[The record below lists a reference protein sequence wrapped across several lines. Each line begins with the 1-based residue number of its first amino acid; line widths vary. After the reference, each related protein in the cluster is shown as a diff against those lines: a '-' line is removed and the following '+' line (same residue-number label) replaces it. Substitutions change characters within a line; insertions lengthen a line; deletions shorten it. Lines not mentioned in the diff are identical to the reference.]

1 MRPLSSPAMSIL
13 RLPVPVL
20 RQSSQPSCRLGALS
34 LGLALAMLLVGEP
47 APAATEPAASPDG
60 SALTCE
66 TLPRLLGAYLQNHLQ
81 YRALTAE
88 LKERVAEMNLRYLDP
103 SRSLFV
109 QSDVESL
116 QRQFNGVFTSLS
128 VGDCSQLEEMHKLS
142 IERYKEMEGFVREY
156 VSRPDYEIDK
166 EATLVIDPEKRG
178 FPKNKTEREDLY
190 RRLVHFQMSNFVANG
205 ESMDEAKKKL
215 IHRYELMTRRA
226 KETKRD
232 EIYARFLNAF
242 ASSLDP
248 HSAYLTPENNEDFKI
263 HMGLSLQGIG
273 AVLSSRDGYTVVE
286 EVVLG
291 GPADRSGQLKKNDKI
306 VAVGQGG
313 AKMVDV
319 IDLDLR
325 EVVQMIRGE
334 KGTPVRLA
342 VLRPG
347 DNSRIEIG
355 LVRDKINL
363 EDQAAKLRFEELKIG
378 DKTYKL
384 AVLDL
389 PSFYGDKDTGARQAT
404 DDVQK
409 LLKEARAAKADGLL
423 LDLSRN
429 GGGLLDYAV
438 KITGYFIGKGGVVAV
453 GDSQDRTQVLE
464 DPDEGI
470 EWSGPLVVLTSHVTA
485 SAAEI
490 FAGAVKDYR
499 RGVIVGDDH
508 TFGKGSV
515 QTVAPLP
522 PGLGALKFTTAL
534 FYRPGGKS
542 TQQIGVPA
550 DIVVPALT
558 ATDELS
564 ETNQHYSLPARSIES
579 FANGTP
585 RQSGGFIAI
594 DDATLRTLAQR
605 SQERV
610 AADAR
615 FSDIDKELAK
625 QRANEGV
632 VKVADLLEKKEKDK
646 EKEKAAAKPDAAATG
661 GTAPSGDSTK
671 VVPPSTGVPGEDE
684 PPDDRAPQIQE
695 ALRILGDLVSHS
707 PVAMN
712 N

>member
-1 MRPLSSPAMSIL
+1 MRPLSSLAMSIL
-13 RLPVPVL
+13 RLPVSVL
-20 RQSSQPSCRLGALS
+20 RRSPHPSCGLGALC
-34 LGLALAMLLVGEP
+34 LGLALLLAGGP
-47 APAATEPAASPDG
+47 APAATDPAESSAG

-81 YRALTAE
+81 YRALTQE
-88 LKERVAEMNLRYLDP
+88 LKERVAETNLRYLDP

-116 QRQFNGVFTSLS
+116 RRQFNGVFTSLS
-128 VGDCSQLEEMHKLS
+128 VGDCTQLEEMHKLS
-142 IERYKEMEGFVREY
+142 IDRYKEMEAFVREY
-156 VSRPDYEIDK
+156 VSRADYEIDK

-178 FPKNKTEREDLY
+178 FPNDRAAREDLY

-205 ESMDEAKKKL
+205 EPMDEAKKKL

-226 KETKRD
+226 KEMKRD

-286 EVVLG
+286 EVVVG

-347 DNSRIEIG
+347 ESTRMEIR

-363 EDQAAKLRFEELKIG
+363 EEQAAKLRFEELKSG

-438 KITGYFIGKGGVVAV
+438 KITGFFIGTGGVVAV
-453 GDSQDRTQVLE
+453 GDAHDRTQVLV
-464 DPDEGI
+464 DPDDGI

-499 RGVIVGDDH
+499 RGVIVGDDQ

-522 PGLGALKFTTAL
+522 PGLGAMKFTTAL

-550 DIVVPALT
+550 DIVVPSLT

-564 ETNQHYSLPARSIES
+564 ETSQPYSLPARSIES

-585 RQSGGFIAI
+585 KQSGGFIAI
-594 DDATLRTLAQR
+594 DDATLHTLAQR
-605 SQERV
+605 SRDRV
-610 AADAR
+610 AGDTRFAD
-615 FSDIDKELAK
+615 IEKELAK

-632 VKVADLLEKKEKDK
+632 VKVADLLEKQEKDK
-646 EKEKAAAKPDAAATG
+646 EKEKEAAKPDAAASGAAAPAG
-661 GTAPSGDSTK
+661 GSTK
-671 VVPPSTGVPGEDE
+671 VTPPGTGVPGEDE
-684 PPDDRAPQIQE
+684 LPDDRAPQIQE
-695 ALRILGDLVSHS
+695 ALRILGDLVSHR

>member
-1 MRPLSSPAMSIL
+1 MSISRLLVPAL
-13 RLPVPVL
+13 RRSSHPSYGRAAL
-20 RQSSQPSCRLGALS
+20 RIS
-34 LGLALAMLLVGEP
+34 LAVAMLLAA
-47 APAATEPAASPDG
+47 APTRAATEPAASSSG

-66 TLPRLLGAYLQNHLQ
+66 TLPRLLSAYLQNHLQ
-81 YRALTAE
+81 YRALTAD
-88 LKERVAEMNLRYLDP
+88 LKERVAETNLRHLDP

-109 QSDVESL
+109 QSDVDAL
-116 QRQFNGVFTSLS
+116 RRQFNGVFASLS
-128 VGDCSQLEEMHKLS
+128 VGDCAQLEEMHKLS
-142 IERYKEMEGFVREY
+142 IERTEEMEKFVREY

-166 EATLVIDPEKRG
+166 EATLVIDPDKRG
-178 FPKNKTEREDLY
+178 FPKDKAEREDLY

-205 ESMDEAKKKL
+205 EPMEEAKKKL

-242 ASSLDP
+242 ATSLDP

-306 VAVGQGG
+306 VAVGQAG

-334 KGTPVRLA
+334 KGTQVRIA

-347 DNSRIEIG
+347 ESTRIEIP

-363 EDQAAKLRFEELKIG
+363 EEQAAKLRFEEMKID
-378 DKTYKL
+378 DKTYKF
-384 AVLDL
+384 AILDL

-438 KITGYFIGKGGVVAV
+438 KITGFFIGKGGVVAV
-453 GDSQDRTQVLE
+453 GDAQDRTQVLE
-464 DPDEGI
+464 DPDEDI

-522 PGLGALKFTTAL
+522 PGLGAMKFTTAL

-558 ATDELS
+558 STEELS
-564 ETNQHYSLPARSIES
+564 ESSQHYSLPARSIDS
-579 FANGTP
+579 FANATP
-585 RQSGGFIAI
+585 KQSGGFVAI
-594 DDATLRTLAQR
+594 DDATLKTLAQR
-605 SQERV
+605 SRDRV
-610 AADAR
+610 AGDAR
-615 FSDIDKELAK
+615 FTDIEKELAK

-632 VKVADLLEKKEKDK
+632 VKVADLLEKKEK
-646 EKEKAAAKPDAAATG
+646 EKEKAEAKPDPAAADG
-661 GTAPSGDSTK
+661 KAPATDAAKSTL
-671 VVPPSTGVPGEDE
+671 PGNGVPGDDE
-684 PPDDRAPQIQE
+684 MPDDRAPQIQE
-695 ALRILGDLVSHS
+695 ALRILGDLVSHR

-712 N
+712 

>member
-1 MRPLSSPAMSIL
+1 MRPLSSLAMSIL
-13 RLPVPVL
+13 RLPVPVS
-20 RQSSQPSCRLGALS
+20 RRISQPSYRPGAFV
-34 LGLALAMLLVGEP
+34 LGLALATLVAGTP
-47 APAATEPAASPDG
+47 ASAAPEAAEASAS

-81 YRALTAE
+81 YRALTTD
-88 LKERVAEMNLRYLDP
+88 LKDRVAETNLRHLDP

-109 QSDVESL
+109 QADIDSL
-116 QRQFNGVFTSLS
+116 RRQFNGVFTSLS
-128 VGDCSQLEEMHKLS
+128 LGDCAQLEAMHKLS
-142 IERYKEMEGFVREY
+142 IERYKEMEKFVRDY

-178 FPKNKTEREDLY
+178 FPKDKTEREDLY
-190 RRLVHFQMSNFVANG
+190 RRLVHFQMSNFVAND
-205 ESMDEAKKKL
+205 EPMEEAKKKL

-226 KETKRD
+226 TETKRD

-306 VAVGQGG
+306 VAVGQAN

-319 IDLDLR
+319 IDMELR

-334 KGTPVRLA
+334 KGTPVRIA

-347 DNSRIEIG
+347 DNSRKEIA

-363 EDQAAKLRFEELKIG
+363 EEQAAKLRFEDVKVG

-438 KITGYFIGKGGVVAV
+438 KITGFFIGKGGVVAV

-464 DPDEGI
+464 DPDDAI
-470 EWSGPLVVLTSHVTA
+470 EWAGPLVVLTSHVTA

-550 DIVVPALT
+550 DIIFPALT

-564 ETNQHYSLPARSIES
+564 EKSQHYSLPARSIEA

-585 RQSGGFIAI
+585 RQSGGFIPI
-594 DDATLRTLAQR
+594 DDATLQTLAQLSR
-605 SQERV
+605 ERV
-610 AADAR
+610 VSDTHFAD
-615 FSDIDKELAK
+615 IEKELAK
-625 QRANEGV
+625 QKANEGV

-646 EKEKAAAKPDAAATG
+646 EKEAAKPDAAAAEG
-661 GTAPSGDSTK
+661 AAPSAASGAPT
-671 VVPPSTGVPGEDE
+671 PPGTGVPGEDE
-684 PPDDRAPQIQE
+684 APDDRAPQIQE
-695 ALRILGDLVSHS
+695 ALRILGDLVSRR